1 MLPGVTVTLTSP
13 VMPGGPATEVTNAQ
27 GEYRFTRLA
36 PGTYELKVS
45 LPGFGTYQETDLRVA
60 VGGTTERAV
69 TLKLGAV
76 TETIT
81 VSGQSPVVDTRRSR
95 ESPTISPPSSSRP
108 RPASAM
114 ARKPIWPCCRA

>member
-1 MLPGVTVTLTSP
+1 
-13 VMPGGPATEVTNAQ
+13 MPGGPATEVTNAQ
-27 GEYRFTRLA
+27 GEYRFTRLV
-36 PGTYELKVS
+36 PGSYELKAS

-81 VSGQSPVVDTRRSR
+81 VSGESPVVDTRKSGITNNIAA
-95 ESPTISPPSSSRP
+95 EQLE
-108 RPASAM
+108 ASASERYGAQAYM
-114 ARKPIWPCCRA
+114 AMLPG